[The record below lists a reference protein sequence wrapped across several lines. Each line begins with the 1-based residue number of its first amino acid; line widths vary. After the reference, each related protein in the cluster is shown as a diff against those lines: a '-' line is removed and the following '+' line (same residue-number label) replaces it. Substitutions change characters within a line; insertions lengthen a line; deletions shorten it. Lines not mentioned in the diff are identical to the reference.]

1 MSELHDLA
9 KRLHHDLGK
18 YATLQSRWLPPDASI
33 EEREEAAR
41 ADLLATAR
49 GPDGVR
55 DAGVIAW
62 AFLEDLG
69 RLGVGDGVPVVVALR
84 GLADAVE
91 TLRAADEGTAAA
103 HAAVQGGV
111 EAAAALRTA
120 SRAFLASTR
129 PPEPDPL

>member
-1 MSELHDLA
+1 VSELHDLA

-18 YATLQSRWLPPDASI
+18 YATLQSRWLPPDASR

-55 DAGVIAW
+55 DAGAIAG
-62 AFLEDLG
+62 AFLEDLT
-69 RLGVGDGVPVVVALR
+69 RLGVGEGAPVVVALHA
-84 GLADAVE
+84 LADAVGA
-91 TLRAADEGTAAA
+91 LRGVDPGTEAA
-103 HAAVQGGV
+103 HAAVQEGV

-120 SRAFLASTR
+120 SRAFVASTR